1 MKFYVYAAL
10 AVGYVAIHV
19 YAFNYA
25 YQSGKQ
31 SVLSKLQ
38 DDRIRILEDGKEIDS
53 RVLSADDSSLI
64 CMLTDC

>member
-1 MKFYVYAAL
+1 MKIYVYAAL
-10 AVGYVAIHV
+10 FFSFVAIQV

-64 CMLTDC
+64 CLLTDC

>member
-1 MKFYVYAAL
+1 MKIYVYAAL
-10 AVGYVAIHV
+10 AVGFVAIQG
-19 YAFNYA
+19 YALNYA

-64 CMLTDC
+64 CLLTDC